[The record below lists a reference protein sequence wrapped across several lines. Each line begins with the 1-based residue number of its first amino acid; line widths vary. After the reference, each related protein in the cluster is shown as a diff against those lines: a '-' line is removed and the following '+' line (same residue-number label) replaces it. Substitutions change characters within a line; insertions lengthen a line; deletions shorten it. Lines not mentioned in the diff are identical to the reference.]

1 VDALDILIYGIE
13 EFFEMVRSGVVLSY
27 RDKFIGIN
35 MNEPVYVIIL
45 RLIDC
50 VHKVE
55 TLAGDNLIEIVNIK
69 LGAGFIA
76 ERIRINGW

>member
-1 VDALDILIYGIE
+1 MDALDILIYGFE
-13 EFFEMVRSGVVLSY
+13 ELFEIVGLGIVLSY

-35 MNEPVYVIIL
+35 MNEPVYVIVL
-45 RLIDC
+45 GLIDC

-76 ERIRINGW
+76 ERIRNYGW